1 MMNHTLVLDVLDA
14 NLYNQPKG
22 GFFLF
27 FDAPSAYRWCVM
39 DNIEEIKE
47 MEMPPPLSLG
57 SQGV

>member
-1 MMNHTLVLDVLDA
+1 MMKHTLVLDVLDV
-14 NLYNQPKG
+14 NLYNQPKE

-27 FDAPSAYRWCVM
+27 FDAPPPYRWCVM
-39 DNIEEIKE
+39 DNIEAIKG